1 MNKTFLW
8 ILALWLVS
16 APGCAADEGAPA
28 SSSTAADS
36 AAADAATTD
45 AAGADGATGD
55 VAAADA
61 SQDAANA
68 GDSAADVAKPTSYPI
83 GVLDMET
90 KGPGGRTLQIT
101 VWFPAAANAA
111 GTPAKYMLG
120 QVPSPRGAQTG
131 VAAAPGPFPLV
142 AFSHGNSGV
151 RDQSFFLCE
160 ELAARG
166 YVVAAPD
173 HTGNTFLDFD
183 QSMIAAMAFLRPKDI
198 TATIDRVL
206 KPEANDPKW
215 LTGLIDEKRI
225 GVSGH
230 SFGGYTSLAVAGA
243 HLQPPPQFMPDCS
256 KAKPDDL
263 LCQEIKAAGPLPWDL
278 SDKRV
283 KIAVPLAHCL
293 TQAFEPGSLKKMNGP
308 VMLQAATGDKTC
320 DPVAEA
326 QATYKLLGSP
336 KSLVVLQGGDHFSYS
351 NICELMPLMPAAYK
365 KQFEALCSGKIQPP
379 IDTSLAIVSHYAAA
393 AFDIYLRDQS
403 TLRGEFAPGVVS
415 GSPVELQS
423 EGVIQ

>member
-1 MNKTFLW
+1 MNKPFLW
-8 ILALWLVS
+8 ILATWLIG
-16 APGCAADEGAPA
+16 ATGCATDAPA
-28 SSSTAADS
+28 PAQASTVADSTATDSGGGAATGDGS
-36 AAADAATTD
+36 AAAD
-45 AAGADGATGD
+45 GGPD
-55 VAAADA
+55 VASAAD
-61 SQDAANA
+61 SV
-68 GDSAADVAKPTSYPI
+68 ADVAKPTSYPI
-83 GVLDMET
+83 GVFTMET
-90 KGPGGRTLQIT
+90 KGPGGRTLPIT
-101 VWFPAAANAA
+101 VWYPAAANAS
-111 GTPAKYMLG
+111 GEPAKYMIG
-120 QVPSPRGAQTG
+120 QVPSLRGAQTG
-131 VAAAPGPFPLV
+131 VAAAQGPFPLV

-160 ELAARG
+160 ELASRG

-243 HLQPPPQFMPDCS
+243 HLQPPPEFMPDCS
-256 KAKPDDL
+256 KAKPEDV

-283 KIAVPLAHCL
+283 KVAVPLAHCL

-326 QATYKLLGSP
+326 KATYKLLGSP
-336 KSLVVLQGGDHFSYS
+336 KSLVMLQGGDHFSYS
-351 NICELMPLMPAAYK
+351 NICELMPLLPAAYK
-365 KQFEALCSGKIQPP
+365 KQFEALCSGKLQPP

-393 AFDIYLRDQS
+393 AFDIYLRDQNG
-403 TLRGEFAPGVVS
+403 LRAEFDPAVAA
-415 GSPVELQS
+415 GSPVEVQS
-423 EGVIQ
+423 EGVLP